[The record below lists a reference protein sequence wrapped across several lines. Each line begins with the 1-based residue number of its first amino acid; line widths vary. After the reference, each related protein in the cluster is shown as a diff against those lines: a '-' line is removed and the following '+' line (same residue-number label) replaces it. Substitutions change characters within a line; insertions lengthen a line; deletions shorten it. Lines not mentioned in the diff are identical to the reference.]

1 MNSKRE
7 PSRPA
12 ATAKDPAFAP
22 IRMNPDAID
31 QLPSNVT
38 KLPRRDHHRDQEPE
52 DDRRV
57 VGFGD
62 HMPAFLG
69 RARASRSL

>member
-1 MNSKRE
+1 M
-7 PSRPA
+7 
-12 ATAKDPAFAP
+12 
-22 IRMNPDAID
+22 D
-31 QLPSNVT
+31 QALPSNVT
-38 KLPRRDHHRDQEPE
+38 KLPRRDHQRDEHD

-69 RARASRSL
+69 RSAARPHGLNPRRADI

>member
-1 MNSKRE
+1 MN
-7 PSRPA
+7 PA
-12 ATAKDPAFAP
+12 AELAG
-22 IRMNPDAID
+22 
-31 QLPSNVT
+31 NVT
-38 KLPRRDHHRDQEPE
+38 KLPRRDAPPREERD

-69 RARASRSL
+69 RSRARQL

>member
-1 MNSKRE
+1 MN
-7 PSRPA
+7 PA
-12 ATAKDPAFAP
+12 AEL
-22 IRMNPDAID
+22 NG
-31 QLPSNVT
+31 NVA
-38 KLPRRDHHRDQEPE
+38 KLPRPDERSHHDPD

-69 RARASRSL
+69 RSRATRSV